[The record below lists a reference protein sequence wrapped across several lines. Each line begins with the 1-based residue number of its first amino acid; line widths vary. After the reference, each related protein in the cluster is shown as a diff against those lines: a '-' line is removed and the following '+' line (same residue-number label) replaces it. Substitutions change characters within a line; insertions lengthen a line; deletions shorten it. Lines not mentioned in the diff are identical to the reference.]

1 MTMWR
6 LTYWLS
12 GCISIVMVMTEAG
25 ASGHHPG
32 GTRAKHRKA
41 LELGEI
47 SLPTKPGTLLLETVI
62 QSALESFPSLIAAT
76 KRKDMAAGDK
86 LAAEGGFDTSL
97 KLLSRSSVAG
107 IYENEMVDIGFEQPT
122 PYWGATFFGGYRLG
136 SGNFPVYEGKSQTAD
151 SGEFRAGVSIPL
163 WRNRTIDRRRAS
175 LAQAELSQLIAHH
188 DYDAQLLELQRVATQ
203 RYWDWVLAGRR
214 LAAAR
219 DLLTVAET
227 RDAGLRARIAGGDLP
242 SIDATD
248 NQRAILERR
257 ERVVAA
263 ERLLEQSAIQLSL
276 YLRTPD
282 GQPQLPQPENLP
294 EGFPEP
300 RMPQRMEWHTVVDE
314 ALSRRPELK
323 RLEQQR
329 KNAEID
335 RDLARNQRQ
344 PGVDLS
350 LSGAQDLGVNPQT
363 QYYQINR
370 SEMYL
375 GVSIDLPVQQR
386 VASGRIASAEA
397 NLERIEADSQ
407 LLGDR
412 IAAEVKDALSAIK
425 AALKRLEIAQ
435 KHRETALQM
444 EEGERSR
451 YELGDSNLM
460 FVNQRELA
468 SGDAAILVADAYSS
482 FHKSVSDYRYA
493 LGDLQAPETK
503 PGKAQLKWTSRA
515 PAKD

>member
-1 MTMWR
+1 MKHPC
-6 LTYWLS
+6 LAFWLS
-12 GCISIVMVMTEAG
+12 GWLCFEFTEVA
-25 ASGHHPG
+25 ATGHRLAAEHPI
-32 GTRAKHRKA
+32 RKP
-41 LELGEI
+41 LEI
-47 SLPTKPGTLLLETVI
+47 SAKGLPVKNQALTLDTVV
-62 QSALESFPSLIAAT
+62 QSALESFPSLLAAAR
-76 KRKDMAAGDK
+76 RKDMAAGEK

-97 KLLSRSSVAG
+97 KLQSRSSVAG
-107 IYENEMVDIGFEQPT
+107 IYENEMVDVGFEQPT

-151 SGEFRAGVSIPL
+151 SGEFRAGVTIPL
-163 WRNRTIDRRRAS
+163 WRNRTIDRRRAG
-175 LAQAELSQLIAHH
+175 LAQAELAQLIAHH
-188 DYDAQLLELQRVATQ
+188 EYDALLLELQRIASQ
-203 RYWDWVLAGRR
+203 RYWDWVMAGRR

-219 DLLTVAET
+219 ELLSIAET
-227 RDAGLRARIAGGDLP
+227 RDAGLRARIASGDLP
-242 SIDATD
+242 AIDATD

-263 ERLLEQSAIQLSL
+263 ERLLEQAAIQLSL

-282 GQPQLPQPENLP
+282 GEPQLPQVEDLP

-300 RMPQRMEWHTVVDE
+300 RLPERLDLRAATDE

-329 KNAEID
+329 KNAEIE

-350 LSGAQDLGVNPQT
+350 LSGAQDLGVNPET

-370 SEMYL
+370 TEMYV
-375 GVSIDLPVQQR
+375 GVSVDLPVQQR
-386 VASGRIASAEA
+386 VASGKIMSAEA
-397 NLERIEADSQ
+397 NLERIDADTR
-407 LLGDR
+407 LIGDR
-412 IAAEVKDALSAIK
+412 IAAEVKDSLSALNAAIK
-425 AALKRLEIAQ
+425 RVRIASR
-435 KHRETALQM
+435 HRETALQM

-468 SGDAAILVADAYSS
+468 SGDAAILAAEALNS
-482 FHKSVSDYRYA
+482 FHKSVADYRFA
-493 LGDLQAPETK
+493 LGELQQARP
-503 PGKAQLKWTSRA
+503 QRR
-515 PAKD
+515 

>member
-1 MTMWR
+1 MWR

-12 GCISIVMVMTEAG
+12 GCLSMVMVMTEAG

-294 EGFPEP
+294 EGFPEA

-482 FHKSVSDYRYA
+482 FHKSVADYRYA